1 VIVNL
6 FDLESGEAEWL
17 AGVGRH
23 RAHVGRGVR
32 FPLALM
38 GDVDALRRGEHQMI
52 NVDAL
57 PAGPDAEALLQS
69 GVHAYMVVPMI
80 AGGELI
86 GGLSFGGAAR
96 EFSADQLA
104 IAEEVARQMAI
115 TIEHARLLERVTQYA
130 TELEERVRTRTAEL
144 ETAQAELVR
153 KERLAV
159 LGQLAGGVS
168 HELRNPLGV
177 IKNSVY
183 YLNMVLPDEERLRRH
198 LAILNREVATATR
211 IISGMLDFA
220 RTTRPSRATTDL
232 NALVSESVDRLSM
245 PESIRVQRDLAES
258 VAPVMVDADQV
269 QIVLDNL
276 LSNAIQAMPD
286 GGLLIVRTRSLGDR
300 VQVEVEDT
308 GIGISPEHLERI
320 FEPLFTTKSKGI
332 GLGLSLSE
340 RLVKANGG
348 TIRVESTPGPGTRF
362 VMEFGTSPCA

>member
-1 VIVNL
+1 
-6 FDLESGEAEWL
+6 
-17 AGVGRH
+17 
-23 RAHVGRGVR
+23 
-32 FPLALM
+32 
-38 GDVDALRRGEHQMI
+38 
-52 NVDAL
+52 
-57 PAGPDAEALLQS
+57 
-69 GVHAYMVVPMI
+69 MI

-258 VAPVMVDADQV
+258 VAPIMVDADQV

-362 VMEFGTSPCA
+362 VMEFSTSPCA